1 MESRHHISIKKY
13 QKLSKPESGFFHN
26 MNRMELQIAIQ
37 KYACCQIVVLYKV
50 LFKKKTLCFRHLNNL
65 FNNNFWCF
73 SGEKKCWVSFFQ
85 NTNNRTH
92 ERFKI
97 RRRHQTNAMT
107 QRGCWHVHSSC
118 DLYTECPVASREI
131 VKKSEGYVFFSGK
144 RNWRGT
150 GFFVLIYSF
159 LEKGLNIRVAK
170 KGHFMRL
177 NFGS

>member
-50 LFKKKTLCFRHLNNL
+50 LFQKKPLCFRHLNNL

-131 VKKSEGYVFFSGK
+131 VKKSEGY
-144 RNWRGT
+144 
-150 GFFVLIYSF
+150 GFFFQGREIGVRQGF
-159 LEKGLNIRVAK
+159 LSQSTVFWRRDWI
-170 KGHFMRL
+170 
-177 NFGS
+177 